1 MTLGDTAQD
10 SNQDLN
16 VHVMFNMYW
25 EALDFEIP
33 KVNGLRWY
41 RAIDTSLPSPND
53 ISLVEDQVPIDES
66 TYTLTARSVVVLASR
81 ATS

>member
-1 MTLGDTAQD
+1 MTLGDTAED
-10 SNQDLN
+10 SNHELN
-16 VHVMFNMYW
+16 IHVMYNMYW

-41 RAIDTSLPSPND
+41 RAIDTSLPTPND
-53 ISLVEDQVPIDES
+53 ISPVEDQVPIDER
-66 TYTLTARSVVVLASR
+66 TYTLTSRSIVVLASR